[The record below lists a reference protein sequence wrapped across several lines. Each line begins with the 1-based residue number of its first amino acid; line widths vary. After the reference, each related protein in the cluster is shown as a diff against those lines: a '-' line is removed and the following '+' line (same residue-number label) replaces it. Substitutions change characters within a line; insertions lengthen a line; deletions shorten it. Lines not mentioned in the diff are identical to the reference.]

1 MKYKVT
7 YQSAFNNCIKST
19 IIDAGNLQHA
29 MDIAKADVVQTLEVI
44 SVKELKDNDIQSYL
58 HFF

>member
-7 YQSAFNNCIKST
+7 YQSAFNNYVKST
-19 IIDAGNLQHA
+19 VIDAGNPQHA
-29 MDIAKADVVQTLEVI
+29 VDIAKANVVQTLEVI
-44 SVKELKDNDIQSYL
+44 SVKELKDNEIQSYL